1 MVAKW
6 ELLGGGINQEVGI
19 GTYTLLYTTSISNKD
34 LTYSTEKSI
43 QYFVI
48 VYLGKES
55 EKEWRLD
62 IDIDIDIQISKSI
75 SLGCIDATNTPL

>member
-6 ELLGGGINQEVGI
+6 EILGGGINQEVGI
-19 GTYTLLYTTSISNKD
+19 GIYTLLYTTSISNKD

-43 QYFVI
+43 QYSVI
-48 VYLGKES
+48 IYLGKES
-55 EKEWRLD
+55 EKEWRL
-62 IDIDIDIQISKSI
+62 DIDIDIQISKSI